1 MAGAKKSAA
10 RKSKA
15 RKSKARKSSAR
26 KSSARKSPARKSPIP
41 KLNKGTL
48 SVYGYEDVRRMNASD
63 RHTSLID
70 AVEGIAKKN
79 KITER
84 EAALIVF
91 RKLNVVA
98 TLKKNTLP
106 NDSVLHKRDA
116 NWVSRHFL

>member
-10 RKSKA
+10 RKSSA

-26 KSSARKSPARKSPIP
+26 KSAARKSAARKPIP

-48 SVYGYEDVRRMNASD
+48 SVYGYEDVRRMSASE
-63 RHTSLID
+63 RHASLVD

-79 KITER
+79 KMTER
-84 EAALIVF
+84 EAALVVF

-98 TLKKNTLP
+98 TLQKNTLP

-116 NWVSRHFL
+116 NWVSREFM